1 MRIEMNFEKKLDTI
15 QNEIYIIDN
24 IQSIFEDYMKFNE
37 DGSEIYEKLLTLLE
51 LQKEHINK
59 ITDLF

>member
-1 MRIEMNFEKKLDTI
+1 MREEMTYEEKLDYI
-15 QNEIYIIDN
+15 QNEIYTIDN
-24 IQSIFEDYMKFNE
+24 IQSILEGWMKFNE
-37 DGSEIYEKLLTLLE
+37 GGLEIYEKLLTHLE

>member
-1 MRIEMNFEKKLDTI
+1 MREEMTYEEKLDYI
-15 QNEIYIIDN
+15 QNEIYTIDN
-24 IQSIFEDYMKFNE
+24 IQSILEGWMKFNE
-37 DGSEIYEKLLTLLE
+37 RGLEIYEKLLTLLE

>member
-1 MRIEMNFEKKLDTI
+1 MNFEKKLDTI

>member
-1 MRIEMNFEKKLDTI
+1 MREEMTYEEKLDYI
-15 QNEIYIIDN
+15 QIEIYTIDN
-24 IQSIFEDYMKFNE
+24 IQSILEGWMKFNE
-37 DGSEIYEKLLTLLE
+37 GGLEIYEKLLTLLE

>member
-1 MRIEMNFEKKLDTI
+1 MREEMTYEEKLDYI
-15 QNEIYIIDN
+15 QNEIYTIDN
-24 IQSIFEDYMKFNE
+24 IQSILEGWMKFNE
-37 DGSEIYEKLLTLLE
+37 GGLEIYEKLLTLLE